1 MKTIQWL
8 CGGMP
13 AMDGHWKIGRFFVY
27 CYFEINVC
35 ALLCIYSTP
44 PFKIHPTTMF
54 HLLLYLIFFAV
65 DS

>member
-27 CYFEINVC
+27 CYFEIN
-35 ALLCIYSTP
+35 ALRLCPFVHLFDTP
-44 PFKIHPTTMF
+44 F
-54 HLLLYLIFFAV
+54 
-65 DS
+65 